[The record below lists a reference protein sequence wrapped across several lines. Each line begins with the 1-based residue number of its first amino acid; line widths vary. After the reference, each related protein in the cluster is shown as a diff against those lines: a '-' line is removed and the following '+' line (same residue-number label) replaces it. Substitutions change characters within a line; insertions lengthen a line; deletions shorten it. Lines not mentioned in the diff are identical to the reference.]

1 MQTKKLKTVYQF
13 DVNQLEQFF
22 FVKQKKLVAKS
33 LIVMNNTKN
42 LYA

>member
-22 FVKQKKLVAKS
+22 FCKTKEASGKKL
-33 LIVMNNTKN
+33 NCDE
-42 LYA
+42 